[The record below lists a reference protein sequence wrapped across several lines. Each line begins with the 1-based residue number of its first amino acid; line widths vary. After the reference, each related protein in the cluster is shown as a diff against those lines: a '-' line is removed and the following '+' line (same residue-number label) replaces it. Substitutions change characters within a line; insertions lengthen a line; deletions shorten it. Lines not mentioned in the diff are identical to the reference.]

1 MRDQRGPV
9 TGEWSDLAFLNFRVH
24 PDLLAPHLP
33 AGTEPDRWRGECW
46 LSVVGV
52 HVRDLR
58 IGGAPAPLH
67 RDFAQV
73 NLRLCVRRTLRSR
86 AGTEVRRGA
95 VLMREFVPRPALA
108 AAPGLAREEPLQPA
122 VLRRRTLPDAHA
134 DAGAVA
140 EYVWDELIRGG
151 RLFAEAKAPPEP
163 LRPGSFEEWIAERC
177 WGYSGRRGGPAAEY
191 RLEHP
196 RWTVRAAARAQL
208 SGNLAATF
216 GEEFA
221 DVLHGEPVSSFLA
234 SGSRVVVHAPS
245 LF

>member
-9 TGEWSDLAFLNFRVH
+9 TGEWSDLAFLNYRVD
-24 PDLLAPHLP
+24 PGLLAPHLP
-33 AGTEPDRWRGECW
+33 AGTEPDLWRGECW
-46 LSVVGV
+46 LSVVGL

-67 RDFAQV
+67 RNFAQV
-73 NLRLCVRRTLRSR
+73 NLRLCVRRVVR
-86 AGTEVRRGA
+86 AAGATEVRPGA
-95 VLMREFVPRPALA
+95 VLLREWVPRPALA

-122 VLRRRTLPDAHA
+122 TLRRRTAPGADP

-151 RLFAEAKAPPEP
+151 RLFAEARGPAEP
-163 LRPGSFEEWIAERC
+163 LPAGSFEEWIVERC
-177 WGYSGRRGGPAAEY
+177 WGYSGRAGGPAAEY
-191 RLEHP
+191 RVEHP
-196 RWTVRAAARAQL
+196 RWTVRPAARAQL

-221 DVLHGEPVSSFLA
+221 DVLHGEPQSAFLVG
-234 SGSRVVVHAPS
+234 GSMVTVHAPEPI
-245 LF
+245 